1 MKVIYAAMLR
11 ISTGRPFL
19 REICSKLWKSTYS
32 AMCCSTSV
40 RAVRCARYRHSVFK
54 VPKKF
59 SLGASSQERP
69 GLEIEGE
76 MRGCARAWDAW
87 ETYLIPL
94 GRCGAEVRQQPFPVS
109 EPRGGYP
116 LPARMT
122 CRNRSSTR
130 GQHCHTNPAQRIFI
144 QTRRHFRCSNSRP
157 PFAMAQTRA
166 GSAFLLQRGR
176 RKVCTSQC

>member
-1 MKVIYAAMLR
+1 ML
-11 ISTGRPFL
+11 
-19 REICSKLWKSTYS
+19 EIMEINVLGD
-32 AMCCSTSV
+32 V
-40 RAVRCARYRHSVFK
+40 LLDF
-54 VPKKF
+54 
-59 SLGASSQERP
+59 GASGEVRTIQTFSFQGAEEILPWCIITGAAGAGDRRRNE
-69 GLEIEGE
+69 GLRQGV
-76 MRGCARAWDAW
+76 GCMGD
-87 ETYLIPL
+87 LFDPPL

-130 GQHCHTNPAQRIFI
+130 GQHCHTNPAQRIFN

-166 GSAFLLQRGR
+166 GLAFPLQRGR